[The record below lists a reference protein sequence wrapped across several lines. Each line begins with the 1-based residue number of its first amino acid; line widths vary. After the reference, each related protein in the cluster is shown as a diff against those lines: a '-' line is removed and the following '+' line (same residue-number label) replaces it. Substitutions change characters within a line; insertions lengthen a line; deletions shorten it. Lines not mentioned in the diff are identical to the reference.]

1 MTARTQLLPILA
13 LTVTTAWSSA
23 QTVPFSVLDNVEGSW
38 VNLNAVPIRPMV
50 RLADNTI
57 YAVNTHRSTVER
69 FAGATT
75 TPLSV
80 FPVPWAPVS
89 IALWSGQFGS
99 YSSPEELLVVCRST
113 YSLVRLERA
122 TGKTLRILELPT
134 EPGDIL
140 VDEAHGRAFIS
151 CSGADAVVQVDLA
164 TNVITRTYSAK
175 NDAAFQC
182 KHPLFLSFDAQGKV
196 LVAPLLSGNNST
208 PERDTVG
215 PGAGARE
222 ANDKVLALTVGAVL
236 PDVDLLQIDPNA
248 NPAVNAVAKGTGSV
262 LFAHGTNPQTGKLW
276 QLNTQANNAVPNPQS
291 EPGIRGNIVK
301 NALTITTP
309 TIPAQTVH
317 TFVDL
322 DTAATGSLD
331 PLHTV
336 GQPYALAFKSNGN
349 GFITGLL
356 TDRVTVLDQNGAFVG
371 DWFLV
376 DGAIPRGILLDSSET
391 VAFVYCWGTNQIRT
405 YRVGN
410 HASLVTYALS
420 YDPAPASIQA
430 GRALFYDASHSLH
443 NNASCA
449 TCHIEGRTDMLAWT
463 LSDLPKDD
471 KGPLITQTLAGIEK
485 LAPFH
490 WRGERPQLIDFNA
503 AFDGLLGGAPLA
515 VGAPTFEFDNF
526 QKFVF
531 SIQNPA
537 NPNENSSRVV
547 DPAIASPGIA
557 TGIVADATA
566 GQQEFQNTIVFGG
579 LFACADCHALPTGT
593 SGDIFNVNPALT
605 KPKRSHLKITPYNE
619 LWRKQQPTVFVD
631 VPGEVPSTPRALLG
645 GGVSHAGLI
654 ADLASFVSAVGDP
667 VNIMSHPQQHADV
680 TSFVYQIDQ
689 GLAPAVHRA
698 FHLSAATVA
707 TVGPLLQNYLAT
719 QVANRNCDVAVI
731 GTVSSGSTVTPLR
744 WAWDRSAGLYRS
756 ETNATRTLQDFLN
769 AAPAGNES
777 YVFVALPVGMAEH
790 FAIDEDLDGLLNGS
804 DPQPLVPDTTV
815 FGTTPPQ
822 VTLGPNVQ
830 WVTARAARLR
840 FETDQP
846 ATYTLTAT
854 TVDSANVAHTVTM
867 SSDVFSKVHTPVITG
882 LLPSTP
888 YTVPAVDFW
897 YSLTLTVTGR
907 AGTWSQSSTGNL
919 FKSGNF
925 TQSPLAGGA
934 DDGRNDTIVSS
945 LDWATPPAVTTSTT
959 PFDATA
965 NVIVDF
971 KQMGPPALH
980 AQHRVAIAT
989 VLVNGVKRSDFVPTA
1004 GCYIFGAIQITGGNT
1019 LHASGAFLVSDPT
1032 DATGL
1037 THLGFQQP
1045 NLVIGTSETV
1055 TLNIEAILEVT
1066 DDAAFKLAAGQGGAT
1081 LMVPTPG
1088 ARAFTKWSFPDTPKL
1103 ARSVSAIDP

>member
-1 MTARTQLLPILA
+1 
-13 LTVTTAWSSA
+13 
-23 QTVPFSVLDNVEGSW
+23 
-38 VNLNAVPIRPMV
+38 
-50 RLADNTI
+50 
-57 YAVNTHRSTVER
+57 
-69 FAGATT
+69 
-75 TPLSV
+75 
-80 FPVPWAPVS
+80 
-89 IALWSGQFGS
+89 
-99 YSSPEELLVVCRST
+99 
-113 YSLVRLERA
+113 VRLERA

-140 VDEAHGRAFIS
+140 VDESHGRAFIS
-151 CSGADAVVQVDLA
+151 CSGADAVVQVDLV
-164 TNVITRTYSAK
+164 TNVVTRTWSAA

-182 KHPLFLSFDAQGKV
+182 KHPLFLSFDGEGRV

-208 PERDTVG
+208 PERDLVG
-215 PGAGARE
+215 PGAGIRE
-222 ANDKVLALTVGAVL
+222 ATDKVLALDVNTGL
-236 PDVDLLQIDPNA
+236 PDIDLLRIDPNA
-248 NPAVNAVAKGTGSV
+248 SPPVVNAVAKGTGSV

-301 NALTITTP
+301 NGVTITTP
-309 TIPAQTVH
+309 AIPAQTNH
-317 TFVDL
+317 QFVDL
-322 DTAATGSLD
+322 DTAATGFLD

-336 GQPYALAFKSNGN
+336 GQPYALTFHSNGN

-356 TDRVTVLDQNGAFVG
+356 TDRVTVLDQNGAFFT

-420 YDPAPASIQA
+420 YDPAPASIRA
-430 GRALFYDASHSLH
+430 GRALFYDASHSLS

-449 TCHIEGRTDMLAWT
+449 TCHVEGRTDMLAWT

-490 WRGERPQLIDFNA
+490 WRGERPQLVDFNG
-503 AFDGLLGGAPLA
+503 AFDGLLGGTPLA

-526 QKFVF
+526 LKFVF

-537 NPNENSSRVV
+537 NPNESASRLV

-557 TGIVADATA
+557 HGITADATA
-566 GQQEFQNTIVFGG
+566 GQQDFQSTMVFAG

-593 SGDIFNVNPALT
+593 IGDIFNVNPGLT
-605 KPKRSHLKITPYNE
+605 KPKRSHLKVTPYNE
-619 LWRKQQPTVFVD
+619 LWRKLQPQVLAD
-631 VPGEVPSTPRALLG
+631 VPGEGPGTTRALLG

-654 ADLASFVSAVGDP
+654 PDLASFVSAVGDP
-667 VNIMSHPQQHADV
+667 VNIITHPQNHADV

-698 FHLSAATVA
+698 FHLNAS
-707 TVGPLLQNYLAT
+707 TVGTVGAVLQGYLT
-719 QVANRNCDVAVI
+719 KQVSSRNCDVAVI
-731 GTVSSGSTVTPLR
+731 GTVSSGGNVTPLR
-744 WAWDRSAGLYRS
+744 WAWDRAASLYRS

-777 YVFVALPVGMAEH
+777 YVFVGLPVGMAER
-790 FAIDEDLDGLLNGS
+790 FAIDEDLDGLLNGA
-804 DPQPLVPDTTV
+804 DPQPLVPDTSV

-822 VTLGPNVQ
+822 VTLGPQLQ

-854 TVDSANVAHTVTM
+854 TVDSANVSHQVTV

-888 YTVPAVDFW
+888 YTVPPVDFW

-907 AGTWSQSSTGNL
+907 AGTSSQSTTGNL

-925 TQSPLAGGA
+925 IQSPLATGGA
-934 DDGRNDTIVSS
+934 DDGRHDTIVGS
-945 LDWATPPAVTTSTT
+945 LAWAAPPAVTTTTT

-971 KQMGPPALH
+971 KQMGPPAIH

-989 VLVNGVKRSDFVPTA
+989 VLVNGVKRNDFVAKA
-1004 GCYIFGAIQITGGNT
+1004 GSYKFNTIQVTGGT
-1019 LHASGAFLVSDPT
+1019 PLHSSIAGPFLVSDPT
-1032 DATGL
+1032 DAAGL

-1045 NLVIGTSETV
+1045 NLVVGTSETV

-1066 DDAAFKLAAGQGGAT
+1066 DDAAFAAAVASGQTTGI
-1081 LMVPTPG
+1081 LLVPTPG
-1088 ARAFTKWSFPDTPKL
+1088 GARSFTKWSFPDTPKL
-1103 ARSVSAIDP
+1103 ARSVSALDP